1 MFCPN
6 CGEKLADSARFCP
19 KCGTQLDGGSQVSQ
33 NRRSYSGRYSDM
45 DPKDRVMRL
54 GWALIVVLVF
64 MLFFAGYHYLKSGI
78 GFP

>member
-1 MFCPN
+1 MYCPS
-6 CGEKLADSARFCP
+6 CGEKLADSVQFCP
-19 KCGTQLDGGSQVSQ
+19 KCGKQINGESSYPQG
-33 NRRSYSGRYSDM
+33 RRSYSGRYSDM
-45 DPKDRVMRL
+45 DPKDRIMRL